1 MSFIGRSGGSGP
13 LGPYFDA
20 KAVTPAN
27 DADLPD
33 GPCQALYCAGAGNV
47 NVDTEG
53 GSTIVIAIGAG
64 WTNLTHLRVRRV
76 RAASTTATG
85 ILALYV

>member
-1 MSFIGRSGGSGP
+1 MSFNGRSGGSGP
-13 LGPYFDA
+13 MGPYYDA
-20 KAVTPAN
+20 KAVTPSN

-33 GPCQALYCAGAGNV
+33 GPCQALYCAVAGNADV
-47 NVDTEG
+47 VLESGT
-53 GSTIVIAIGAG
+53 TVVVAIGAG